1 MASFPHTPA
10 SHRKEKEPTK
20 GDQFNETYNHILV
33 CLSDHR
39 LVVTGGAGTGNGD
52 FTSGQVYIIDKTLPT
67 VTSVSATN
75 ANGTYIVGSVI
86 AVTVTFSEV
95 VRVTGTPQLK
105 SDLQD
110 RRFFRRVD
118 PDGGCS
124 GSNDDRLRVC
134 CSGDDLQVLLL
145 VVGLEARGA
154 G

>member
-1 MASFPHTPA
+1 MFQALSGVEWLRSADHPLRRQDADPA
-10 SHRKEKEPTK
+10 
-20 GDQFNETYNHILV
+20 F
-33 CLSDHR
+33 
-39 LVVTGGAGTGNGD
+39 
-52 FTSGQVYIIDKTLPT
+52 
-67 VTSVSATN
+67 
-75 ANGTYIVGSVI
+75 
-86 AVTVTFSEV
+86 
-95 VRVTGTPQLK
+95 TGTPQLK